1 MINYYGPF
9 SSRLGSA
16 VFLGQDA
23 IIVPTNLPKAPPPD
37 PVPAGPQPA
46 PAVTPV
52 PAASADPTVSI
63 GGRNVSV
70 VSLAVVGMLAL
81 GGIGVALSTASS
93 MKRRSR

>member
-1 MINYYGPF
+1 MIDYYGPF

-23 IIVPTNLPKAPPPD
+23 IIVPTSFPKAPAPD
-37 PVPAGPQPA
+37 PVPSGPQPV
-46 PAVTPV
+46 PAVV
-52 PAASADPTVSI
+52 PAAAEPTVSI

-81 GGIGVALSTASS
+81 GGIGVALSTANS